1 MIGIIDYGMGNLKSV
16 QNALS
21 YLNLKSQ
28 IIDKAGDLKNCEKI
42 ILPGVGAFAQG
53 MSKLIENKFDVE
65 IREFSS
71 KKKPILGICLG
82 MQLLMSEST
91 EHGVTSGL
99 DLIPGN
105 VEHFSKMKI
114 KQFIPHMGWNEVE
127 FKIKDSELLK
137 GIDSG
142 SSFYFVHSF
151 FCKPKKSTTVL
162 ASTNYGED
170 FVSMCESDNIFA
182 CQFHPEKSQSAG
194 LKILENFGAL

>member
-71 KKKPILGICLG
+71 KKN
-82 MQLLMSEST
+82 Q
-91 EHGVTSGL
+91 
-99 DLIPGN
+99 
-105 VEHFSKMKI
+105 
-114 KQFIPHMGWNEVE
+114 
-127 FKIKDSELLK
+127 
-137 GIDSG
+137 
-142 SSFYFVHSF
+142 Y
-151 FCKPKKSTTVL
+151 
-162 ASTNYGED
+162 
-170 FVSMCESDNIFA
+170 
-182 CQFHPEKSQSAG
+182 
-194 LKILENFGAL
+194 